1 MPRVDAL
8 VVALCLVVAGLARAD
23 AADPTAAEAQR
34 HWTAGMAHFQLE
46 EWDDAIKE
54 WEAGFR
60 LKPVPQF
67 LYNIAQA
74 YRQSKRYDKALSFY
88 RKYLRMQPDAPNRAE
103 VEGHIQTLEKLIA
116 AQQKATSSPPVQPLP
131 TGGPATTTTS
141 PTPEAARPTPEAA
154 RPTPEAAR
162 PAPEAASPA
171 PAPAAASPA
180 PASSAPAR
188 AELTAQAPPKKSVV
202 HKAWFWGVMG
212 GAVAVVA
219 AAVVVGVVVGTS
231 DSTKTLPMVRF

>member
-1 MPRVDAL
+1 MVRVSWMVIAL
-8 VVALCLVVAGLARAD
+8 WLVAAAGARAD
-23 AADPTAAEAQR
+23 APDPAAAEAQR

-88 RKYLRMQPDAPNRAE
+88 RKYLRMAPDAPNRAE
-103 VEGHIQTLEKLIA
+103 VEGHIQSLEKVVA
-116 AQQKATSSPPVQPLP
+116 EQQKATSSPPVQPMP
-131 TGGPATTTTS
+131 TTPAPTTAT
-141 PTPEAARPTPEAA
+141 PTQPAAPAQPHAPVAEPARPTE
-154 RPTPEAAR
+154 
-162 PAPEAASPA
+162 PA
-171 PAPAAASPA
+171 PAPAATPAAASVGLT
-180 PASSAPAR
+180 AR
-188 AELTAQAPPKKSVV
+188 APEKKPVT
-202 HKAWFWGVMG
+202 HKAWFWGVVG

>member
-1 MPRVDAL
+1 MRSLSLALAL
-8 VVALCLVVAGLARAD
+8 VVVLGVRAAD
-23 AADPTAAEAQR
+23 AQTTDAAGAEAQR

-103 VEGHIQTLEKLIA
+103 VEGHVKTLDKLVA
-116 AQQKATSSPPVQPLP
+116 EQQKATSKPPVQPLP
-131 TGGPATTTTS
+131 S
-141 PTPEAARPTPEAA
+141 S
-154 RPTPEAAR
+154 
-162 PAPEAASPA
+162 PAPEQPAIATAPAPTSPPPPPTETPPAATPAAPAVA
-171 PAPAAASPA
+171 PAPAHAD
-180 PASSAPAR
+180 
-188 AELTAQAPPKKSVV
+188 LTATATPRKQPVTK
-202 HKAWFWGVMG
+202 KAWFWGVVA
-212 GAVAVVA
+212 GAVVVA
-219 AAVVVGVVVGTS
+219 AAAVTVGVVLGTA